1 MVENRAGQPFTASW
15 HLQVT
20 SDDGEKRKY
29 DLEGTKF
36 WCAPTQAK
44 RCSRSF
50 RSNIEG
56 KQITLILGSTNV
68 SKLKGID
75 RENDIMVIFKNS
87 KYRVEYV
94 EYDEFNQR
102 YTVALK

>member
-1 MVENRAGQPFTASW
+1 MIENRAGQPYTATW
-15 HLQVT
+15 HKQVV
-20 SDDGEKRKY
+20 SGDKSIRNFE
-29 DLEGTKF
+29 LEGTSF

-68 SKLKGID
+68 SKLKGIED
-75 RENDIMVIFKNS
+75 ESDVMVIYKNS
-87 KYRVEYV
+87 KYKVSYT
-94 EYDEFNQR
+94 EYDDFNQR

>member
-1 MVENRAGQPFTASW
+1 MSENRAGQPYIATW
-15 HLQVT
+15 HNQVV
-20 SDDGEKRKY
+20 SDDGSVRNY
-29 DLEGTKF
+29 DLVGVKF

-56 KQITLILGSTNV
+56 KQVTLILGSTNV
-68 SKLKGID
+68 SNLKGIED
-75 RENDIMVIFKNS
+75 ESDVMVIYKNS